1 MGIGERIWFC
11 VITKKENIQ
20 ITKGKQERFDEIL
33 SDEAISFLESLHNK
47 FEAER
52 ERLLGERTKL
62 QVKLNEGE
70 KFDFLPETKEIRDGD
85 WTIAPLP
92 EDLQDRRVEITGP
105 VGRNMVINALNSGAK
120 TFMACFEDAT
130 APTWNN
136 MIEGQINLKDAIRR
150 EVDFKADNGKEYKL
164 NDETAVLIVRPRG
177 WHLVEKNF
185 LVNGKPI
192 SAGLFDFGLYF
203 FHNVKELLKRG
214 TGPYFYLPK
223 IESHQEARIW
233 NEVFVFAQDELGIDQ
248 GTIKATVLIETISSA
263 FEMDEIIY
271 ELKDHMAGLNC
282 GRWDYIFSYIK
293 KFQGHQDVIMP
304 DRADVTMAAPFMRS
318 YTQLAIQT
326 CHKREASAIGGMA
339 AQIPVKDDIDANEDA
354 FNKVRTDK
362 KREVNDGHDGTWVA
376 HPGMVHFVKNI
387 FDKAMPTPNQIDK
400 KREDVQVTQ
409 QDLLEVPLGNITEE
423 GVRTNISVGI
433 QYIAAWLLGRGAVP
447 INNLMEDAATA
458 EISRAQ
464 LWQWVRHPKG
474 ILDDGREITF
484 ELVDTIE
491 KEELQHIEDKLGK
504 DLFENGGYK
513 RAAEIFNELIKQDE
527 FIEFLTIPAYEELL
541 DK

>member
-1 MGIGERIWFC
+1 M
-11 VITKKENIQ
+11 ITKKDNIQ

-52 ERLLGERTKL
+52 VRLLDERTRL

-70 KFDFLPETKEIRDGD
+70 KFDFLPETKEIRDGN
-85 WTIAPLP
+85 WTISPLP
-92 EDLQDRRVEITGP
+92 EDLKDRRVEITGP

-136 MIEGQINLKDAIRR
+136 MIDGQINLKDAIRR
-150 EVDFKADNGKEYKL
+150 EVDFKANNGKEYKL

-185 LVNGKPI
+185 LVNGEPI

-233 NEVFVFAQDELGIDQ
+233 NDVFVFAQDELGIDQ

-318 YTQLAIQT
+318 YTQLAIKT